1 MNRRDGRASK
11 EPMRVT
17 PKIVCVMAATLLL
30 ISKGRGQEAFE
41 LDVGELDKVVNAA
54 QEWANENLDEDVVK
68 SLPEV
73 DREQV
78 EKFLKQ
84 FQDQLKG
91 QYVLDLATLK
101 DAAKAIL
108 PILDSRDESKPY
120 AAWLRSRLDY
130 FDVAEQLSKNQ
141 PSLKTGEPPKPLPNP
156 SPASEQKVW
165 RQQLSEREWPKGA
178 TELVP
183 KLKPLFRV
191 EQVPEQLVWM
201 AEVESG
207 FNPDARSP
215 VGAAGLFQL
224 MPETAKGMGLRR
236 WPFDQR
242 YQPEPSA
249 RAAARYLK
257 RLHSQFGDWRL
268 ALAAYNAGEGRVRGL
283 LDRNQTRNFD
293 SIATQLP
300 AETQMYVPKVEAT
313 ILKREGVS
321 LSKLGKNQ
329 DR

>member
-1 MNRRDGRASK
+1 MNRRVGGASK
-11 EPMRVT
+11 RSMRLKPGMVG
-17 PKIVCVMAATLLL
+17 IVAATLLT
-30 ISKGRGQEAFE
+30 ICAVRGQEALE
-41 LDVGELDKVVNAA
+41 LDVGELGDAVKAA
-54 QEWANENLDEDVVK
+54 QEWAQENLDEEIIK

-84 FQDQLKG
+84 FPAQLKG
-91 QYVLDLATLK
+91 ESVLDLVAMK

-108 PILDSRDESKPY
+108 PVLDSHPETKPY

-130 FDVAEQLSKNQ
+130 FDVAEQLRKHQ
-141 PSLKTGEPPKPLPNP
+141 PPPKADEVSKPPPNP
-156 SPASEQKVW
+156 SPAVEQKVW
-165 RQQLSEREWPKGA
+165 KQQLSQREWPKGA
-178 TELVP
+178 AELVP
-183 KLKPLFRV
+183 KLKPLFTAER
-191 EQVPEQLVWM
+191 VPEQLVWL

-207 FNPDARSP
+207 FNPEARSP

-224 MPETAKGMGLRR
+224 MPQTAKGLGLRR

-249 RAAARYLK
+249 QAAAKYLK

-293 SIATQLP
+293 SIAAQLP

-313 ILKREGVS
+313 ILRREGVL
-321 LSKLGKNQ
+321 LSTLEIKP
-329 DR
+329 R